1 MLDLD
6 VFDVLG
12 PFLLLLDGVVG
23 GLCRCYRWCLRGGG
37 RHGRVVG
44 GYGDPNL
51 GFGRRGRPDGGFG
64 MCCGAVLGRC
74 VIVLEGDI
82 VLVGGEEV
90 EFGSGVGS
98 NILVVGVDAL
108 RMSRVEDRIVVV
120 HMSRSAVV
128 HAAVVIPWVV
138 PVSLPEM
145 APRGNDCR
153 LMD

>member
-12 PFLLLLDGVVG
+12 PFLLLLGGVVR
-23 GLCRCYRWCLRGGG
+23 GLCRCCRWCLRGGE

-44 GYGDPNL
+44 GHGDPNL
-51 GFGRRGRPDGGFG
+51 GFGRTGRPDGGFG
-64 MCCGAVLGRC
+64 RCCGVVLGRC

-98 NILVVGVDAL
+98 NILVVGVDGL
-108 RMSRVEDRIVVV
+108 HKSPVVDRIVVV

-128 HAAVVIPWVV
+128 RAAAVVIPWVV
-138 PVSLPEM
+138 PVSSP
-145 APRGNDCR
+145 
-153 LMD
+153 